1 LPSLIAL
8 VIGVFQTLNSRA
20 RSEPQPEAFSPPLDV
35 GLPPLSSVPEV
46 GMLFN
51 ALAEMA
57 KMQAKTLL
65 MITITMIMMTANTI
79 LMVWRW

>member
-1 LPSLIAL
+1 
-8 VIGVFQTLNSRA
+8 
-20 RSEPQPEAFSPPLDV
+20 
-35 GLPPLSSVPEV
+35 VPEV